1 MSLCIRYAIDFNVY
15 EHFLGFINVSEN
27 QNATSL
33 VDAILSFLKIFKLDS
48 LPIIAQSYDG
58 ANVMSGCKGEVQT
71 LLRKHHTNDIYI
83 HCIAHRLNL
92 VVVDMCKYVK
102 VLTLVLYY

>member
-15 EHFLGFINVSEN
+15 ERFLGFINVSEN

-33 VDAILSFLKIFKLDS
+33 VDAILSFLKMFKLDS

-58 ANVMSGCKGEVQT
+58 ANVMSGCKGGVQT
-71 LLRKHHTNDIYI
+71 LLRKHHTNAIYI
-83 HCIAHRLNL
+83 HCMAHRLNL

-102 VLTLVLYY
+102 VLTLFLYY